1 MRQQCPNEERIIDY
15 IEGRLPEEDR
25 SKIEKHLS
33 ACEMCL
39 EELVITNNVLSR
51 DHNYELSMSPSEVT
65 DAAVRLLTGRPAL
78 STTILI
84 DYANK
89 LFGKLGSY
97 FVNPNRVW
105 PWERW
110 NSAQVRGHKIAA
122 NEDYICLE
130 VSFND
135 VKTTIEI
142 EKTGKNKANIRLRLA
157 NPVPIAKSLRVT
169 LKNGEREVA
178 SYLLDGN
185 AAFFEDIPFGHYSI
199 SVSKDNQTFGDYS
212 FEIKDS
218 DHGGE

>member
-25 SKIEKHLS
+25 SNLEKHLS

-51 DHNYELSMSPSEVT
+51 EHIYELAMPPSEVT
-65 DAAVRLLTGRPAL
+65 DAAVRLLTGRPPL

-110 NSAQVRGHKIAA
+110 NSAKVRGYKIAA
-122 NEDYICLE
+122 NEDYVCLE

-135 VKTTIEI
+135 VKTAIEI
-142 EKTGKNKANIRLRLA
+142 EKTGKNKANIRLRLD
-157 NPVPIAKSLRVT
+157 NPVPIVKSFRVT

-178 SYLLDGN
+178 SYLLDGT
-185 AAFFEDIPFGHYSI
+185 AVFFEDIPFGHYSI
-199 SVSKDNQTFGDYS
+199 SVSKDNQTFGNYS